1 MKKLAIIAAA
11 ALLLASCTKE
21 DDRYAAEVYTYIVDG
36 ERQMRYPLYCLV
48 RLYDTKDLSKTD
60 FYTGKA
66 VINPHFVLKERERI
80 PVMLPGTDSVQ
91 TITVYDTIRPFT
103 SMESYA
109 TGKEGYVIFN
119 DLPEREYIGIIHN
132 RIDRNIFFLILFIDQ
147 FELINISITI
157 VFSCRKITLSSII
170 EPTCWKSIL
179 ISIAIASEIRSR
191 ILWHISILMLHI
203 LFITSLLIFFRFL
216 CIIQWIS
223 FQIRSNLTSF
233 VISF

>member
-48 RLYDTKDLSKTD
+48 RLYDTKNLSKAD
-60 FYTGKA
+60 LYAGKA
-66 VINPHFVLKERERI
+66 IINSHFVLKERERI

-91 TITVYDTIRPFT
+91 TIAVYDTVKPSF

-119 DLPEREYIGIIHN
+119 NLPEREYIGIIHN
-132 RIDRNIFFLILFIDQ
+132 TTRNLSHGIFTIIAGSQEEPASRDITYFVN
-147 FELINISITI
+147 ELYTEPVFVDFDNIH
-157 VFSCRKITLSSII
+157 
-170 EPTCWKSIL
+170 P
-179 ISIAIASEIRSR
+179 
-191 ILWHISILMLHI
+191 
-203 LFITSLLIFFRFL
+203 
-216 CIIQWIS
+216 
-223 FQIRSNLTSF
+223 
-233 VISF
+233 